1 MNYISYVFKN
11 YKLILELSR
20 KDIKSKYL
28 GSFMGVLWAFVHP
41 LISIL
46 VYWTVFQV
54 GFKTVPVDNIPF
66 VLWLL
71 SGMVPWLFISE
82 SWANATNS
90 ITENSFLVKKIVF
103 RVSVLPVIK
112 IISSLFV
119 HLFFILILFLMFALY
134 GWYPNI
140 YNIQLV
146 YYLICSMALSLALS
160 LISSTLIVFIKDVG
174 QIVAVMLQL
183 LFWLTPIFWNLNIVE
198 KEYQIF
204 FKVNPIFY
212 IVEGYRDT
220 FINDKWFW
228 HHPWQTLYFWSFV
241 TFSSLL
247 GIFLYKKMRSHF
259 ADVL

>member
-11 YKLILELSR
+11 YKLILELSK

-90 ITENSFLVKKIVF
+90 ITENSFLVKK
-103 RVSVLPVIK
+103 
-112 IISSLFV
+112 
-119 HLFFILILFLMFALY
+119 
-134 GWYPNI
+134 
-140 YNIQLV
+140 
-146 YYLICSMALSLALS
+146 
-160 LISSTLIVFIKDVG
+160 
-174 QIVAVMLQL
+174 
-183 LFWLTPIFWNLNIVE
+183 
-198 KEYQIF
+198 
-204 FKVNPIFY
+204 
-212 IVEGYRDT
+212 
-220 FINDKWFW
+220 
-228 HHPWQTLYFWSFV
+228 
-241 TFSSLL
+241 
-247 GIFLYKKMRSHF
+247 
-259 ADVL
+259 